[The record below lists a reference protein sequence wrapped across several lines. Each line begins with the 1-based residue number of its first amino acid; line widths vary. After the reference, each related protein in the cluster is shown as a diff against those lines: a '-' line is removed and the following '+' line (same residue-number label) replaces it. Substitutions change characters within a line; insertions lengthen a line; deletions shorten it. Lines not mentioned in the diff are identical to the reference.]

1 MYNYVLQNGAP
12 SVAFGSIDLSPSM
25 SQTLSPGSHPCHHSS
40 STSRAS
46 NLSSGGLGT
55 SGKSEEEDPL
65 VGPPASSLTRRPA
78 LVPPKIISDP
88 DYENDSER
96 DKCSR

>member
-1 MYNYVLQNGAP
+1 MSGV
-12 SVAFGSIDLSPSM
+12 SGSREKPED
-25 SQTLSPGSHPCHHSS
+25 
-40 STSRAS
+40 
-46 NLSSGGLGT
+46 
-55 SGKSEEEDPL
+55 EDPL

-96 DKCSR
+96 DKCSRFVTQSRAHDNAN